1 MPGCL
6 PDRVRVKEMTQ
17 AATTQTR
24 IPCVLMRGGT
34 SRGPFFLATDL
45 PDDVATRDRVLLAV
59 MGSPHPLQVDGIG
72 GGNTLTSKVAIVGR
86 SRHPGADVDYL
97 FAQVSV
103 DRAIVDTSPNCGN
116 MLSGVGPFA
125 IEAGLVTASDP
136 ETTLRIYNINTE
148 SLVEAVVQ
156 TPGGRVTY
164 EGDVAIDG
172 APGTAAP
179 VKLTFLDAVGSVT
192 GKLLPTGRARD
203 VIDGVP
209 VSCVDNAMPMM
220 ILAAESVGKTGYESP
235 AELDADRVTMAR
247 LERLRR
253 EAGRLMGLGD
263 VADRVVPKIGLV
275 APPRDG
281 GSIASRYFTPLTC
294 HKSYAVTGSICL
306 ATACALPGTVAADY
320 ARLSSSPRRLVQ
332 VEHPA
337 GRIEVELLVSGHPD
351 HPEIER
357 AALVRTARRLF
368 EGYVLVPR
376 SIWPGRGEP
385 AVGIP
390 AGCRA

>member
-1 MPGCL
+1 M
-6 PDRVRVKEMTQ
+6 
-17 AATTQTR
+17 TQTR

-34 SRGPFFLATDL
+34 SRGPFFLASDL
-45 PDDVATRDRVLLAV
+45 PDDLPTRDRVLLAA

-72 GGNTLTSKVAIVGR
+72 GANTLTSKVAIVSP
-86 SRHPGADVDYL
+86 SRHPGADIDYL

-103 DRAIVDTSPNCGN
+103 DRAFVDTSPNCGN

-125 IEAGLVTASDP
+125 IEAGLLPAGDP
-136 ETTLRIYNINTE
+136 ETTLRIFNVNTE

-164 EGDVAIDG
+164 DGDVAIDG

-179 VKLTFLDAVGSVT
+179 VKLAFLDAIGSVT
-192 GKLLPTGRARD
+192 GKLLPTGRVRD

-220 ILAAESVGKTGYESP
+220 ILAAASVGKTGYESP
-235 AELDADRVTMAR
+235 ADLDADLATLAR

-263 VADRVVPKIGLV
+263 VTGRVVPKIGLV
-275 APPRDG
+275 APPREG
-281 GSIASRYFTPLTC
+281 GTIASRYFTPLAC
-294 HKSYAVTGSICL
+294 HKSHAVTGAVCL
-306 ATACALPGTVAADY
+306 ATACALPGSVAADY
-320 ARLSSSPRRLVQ
+320 ARPASGPRRVVR

-337 GRIEVELLVSGHPD
+337 GRIEVELHLSGDPD
-351 HPEIER
+351 QPSIER
-357 AALVRTARRLF
+357 AAILRTARRLF
-368 EGYVLVPR
+368 EGHLLVPR
-376 SIWPGRGEP
+376 HVWAGR
-385 AVGIP
+385 
-390 AGCRA
+390 R